1 VFPSTDADLLRNLCK
16 EIERLQILNRKRRE
30 AVSGH
35 PLSDSEKIILE

>member
-16 EIERLQILNRKRRE
+16 EIERE

-35 PLSDSEKIILE
+35 PLSDTEKIILE